1 VTTRD
6 ETCALNWQGDAFG
19 GMMHTHL
26 DPSLRCLP
34 FLSVLLLPACGT
46 EAEVFIRCDVV
57 SDAEVADDAAP
68 FGFTAAEA
76 VAAVDGRAWD
86 VAWVAD
92 HPESYTGSTVSAL
105 GMTLRRGSDPVHA
118 VELAE
123 GAVELAE
130 GDGGCGRIGEWLSI
144 PVEVTLTD
152 PDGTFV
158 ASGTVSLSATALS
171 DDAMDFGWL
180 PDNLALSPVPA
191 DLAEAGDTALAELGT
206 TAGAF
211 SLGFEGRFD
220 ALFVDVGAEGQDGNG
235 NAPVARGQL
244 TAAE

>member
-1 VTTRD
+1 MR
-6 ETCALNWQGDAFG
+6 
-19 GMMHTHL
+19 
-26 DPSLRCLP
+26 RLP
-34 FLSVLLLPACGT
+34 FLFVLLLPACGT
-46 EAEVFIRCDVV
+46 ESEIIIRCDVV

-86 VAWVAD
+86 VAWVSD
-92 HPESYTGSTVSAL
+92 HPESYAGSTVAAL
-105 GMTLRRGSDPVHA
+105 SMTVRRGSDPVHA

-123 GAVELAE
+123 GVAE
-130 GDGGCGRIGEWLSI
+130 GDGTCGRIGAWLSI
-144 PVEVTLTD
+144 PVDVTLTD

-158 ASGTVSLSATALS
+158 ASGTALLSATALS

-180 PDNLALSPVPA
+180 PETLALSPVPA
-191 DLAEAGDTALAELGT
+191 DIAEAADTALADLGT

-220 ALFVDVGAEGQDGNG
+220 ALFVDVGVEGQDGSG
-235 NAPVARGQL
+235 NTPVARGQV